1 MKQLEQWLAGAP
13 EALRSLYGDNLLGV
27 AVYGSVA
34 TGEYLPGVSD
44 VNLVLVLRQVAL
56 ADLERMRE
64 FRRRQSGLRLPVP
77 LMLTPE
83 HIRTSADV
91 FPIEFLEI
99 KEKHRL
105 LWGQDPFVKLRVS
118 LANLRHECEHELKGR
133 VLRLRQSYLE
143 AGTGAGPLRQ
153 LLLAAHNAN
162 YPAFRA
168 ALRLKHV
175 PPPVKKEEINSAL
188 SKHFRFEAG
197 VLQRLRDLRENRIR
211 LNRREL
217 EALCQQY
224 LYEVSRVASKID
236 RL

>member
-1 MKQLEQWLAGAP
+1 MKQLELWLAGAP
-13 EALRSLYGDNLLGV
+13 AALRSLYGDNLLGV
-27 AVYGSVA
+27 AVYGSAA
-34 TGEYLPGVSD
+34 TGEYLAGVSD
-44 VNLVLVLRQVAL
+44 VNLVLILKRVEL
-56 ADLERMRE
+56 ADLERMRG
-64 FRRRQSGLRLPVP
+64 FRRHQHGLRLPVP

-105 LWGQDPFVKLRVS
+105 LWGQDPFAKLRVS
-118 LANLRHECEHELKGR
+118 LTNLRHECEHELKGR
-133 VLRLRQSYLE
+133 LLRLRQSYLE
-143 AGTGAGPLRQ
+143 AGTGAGPLRR

-168 ALRLKHV
+168 ALRLKRV
-175 PPPVKKEEINSAL
+175 APPLTKEEINAAL
-188 SKHFRFEAG
+188 SKHFRVEAS
-197 VLQRLRDLRENRIR
+197 VLRRLQDLRGNRIR

-217 EALCQQY
+217 EALCQHY
-224 LYEVSRVASKID
+224 LNEVNRVASQVD